1 MITILQWIYDI
12 FTILTNFIVLISSH
26 AIPDILLKICNLFSI
41 VFIMSVAYLLYDWAT
56 NKTKNPIIQISC
68 FGVFITIMASAFLSF
83 LLLFEVPFLPKITP
97 SFTHEHYSNIVIKPN
112 KKQIYENNSDVQWR
126 VIYNGGAFGYIT
138 TTEFNDNNILQFL
151 SDEDWRFAILEG
163 TKGNSTKQVE
173 ARLQKE
179 NIHIVKTENAKKYP
193 DYVSYKITKIETSDG
208 SLTETS
214 YHKSRKFKYKELYI
228 ELTADVKPDRLKEA
242 QQDEQARK
250 NQKDVDQLLNN

>member
-1 MITILQWIYDI
+1 
-12 FTILTNFIVLISSH
+12 
-26 AIPDILLKICNLFSI
+26 
-41 VFIMSVAYLLYDWAT
+41 MSVAYLLYDGAT

-138 TTEFNDNNILQFL
+138 TTEFNDNNILQSL
-151 SDEDWRFAILEG
+151 SDKNWSFAILEG
-163 TKGNSTKQVE
+163 IKGNSIKQVE

-193 DYVSYKITKIETSDG
+193 DYVSYKITKIETRDG
-208 SLTETS
+208 SLTKTS
-214 YHKSRKFKYKELYI
+214 YHKLQKFKVKELYLEI
-228 ELTADVKPDRLKEA
+228 IADVKPDRLKEA
-242 QQDEQARK
+242 QQDALNHK
-250 NQKDVDQLLNN
+250 NQKDIDQLLNN

>member
-1 MITILQWIYDI
+1 MTTILQWIYDI
-12 FTILTNFIVLISSH
+12 FTILTNFIVLISPN
-26 AIPDILLKICNLFSI
+26 AIVDILLKICNLLSI
-41 VFIMSVAYLLYDWAT
+41 VFIMSIAYLLYDWAT

-68 FGVFITIMASAFLSF
+68 FGVFITIMAAAFLSF

-126 VIYNGGAFGYIT
+126 VVYNDGAFGYIT

-151 SDEDWRFAILEG
+151 SDEDWHFAILEG
-163 TKGNSTKQVE
+163 TKGNSTKQVK

-228 ELTADVKPDRLKEA
+228 EPKADVKPDRLKEA
-242 QQDEQARK
+242 QQDALNHK
-250 NQKDVDQLLNN
+250 NQKDIDQLLNN

>member
-1 MITILQWIYDI
+1 MTTILQWIYDI
-12 FTILTNFIVLISSH
+12 FIILTNFIVLISPN
-26 AIPDILLKICNLFSI
+26 AIADILLKICNLFSI

-126 VIYNGGAFGYIT
+126 VVYNGGAFGYIT
-138 TTEFNDNNILQFL
+138 TTEFNDNNILQPL
-151 SDEDWRFAILEG
+151 SDKNWHFAILEG
-163 TKGNSTKQVE
+163 TKGNSTKNVV

-179 NIHIVKTENAKKYP
+179 NIHLVKTENAKKYP
-193 DYVSYKITKIETSDG
+193 DYVSYKITKIETRDG

-214 YHKSRKFKYKELYI
+214 YHKSRKVKYKELYI
-228 ELTADVKPDRLKEA
+228 ELTADVEPDRLKEA
-242 QQDEQARK
+242 QQDALNHK
-250 NQKDVDQLLNN
+250 NQKDIDQLLNN